1 MVYDMLG
8 GVTKLEAFQ
17 CYFVT
22 KLYPPKPSPF
32 FKIKMKMS
40 RSNLLRSRLAFL
52 KTFHIG
58 NSNPRGKQHAQK
70 GLPYGGLTLVLTLD
84 LTLAAAQQH
93 PPGSSVL
100 SSMQFVPR

>member
-1 MVYDMLG
+1 MFYDILG

-17 CYFVT
+17 CSFVT

-52 KTFHIG
+52 ETFHIG
-58 NSNPRGKQHAQK
+58 SSNPRGKQHAQK
-70 GLPYGGLTLVLTLD
+70 GLPYGGLQSQG
-84 LTLAAAQQH
+84 AAAC
-93 PPGSSVL
+93 PEGN
-100 SSMQFVPR
+100 SMHVQGEQYT